1 MVKRIILAF
10 VSAYV
15 VLSFMSCRGGS
26 SETDFFEGEIYVDQM
41 ATASRGNVITTDMGM
56 NVYLLGIK
64 EGDEL
69 GTAFLKKYIG
79 ETIHVIED
87 SHLEQDPVG
96 TDSIMGYAVLDNGV
110 CINHMLI
117 KQEPQLFSPIN
128 VEDSL
133 ESFRPDDGNRQEI
146 TDICLYMKQRTFMIE
161 IPQSG
166 GVSNYGT
173 GFFINDE
180 GIAVTNYHVFDGS
193 NDAFCYLYDTT
204 NLDDNEIHYE
214 LRRDAVTSEIIDYN
228 EDLDITVF
236 KVRLLNDEKSQFFR
250 LTNKHIAQGDRIF
263 TIGNPVDQAD
273 VLVGTFTDGLVSGY
287 RNQDEEKP
295 LVQYTISTNSGNS
308 GGPVCDKNGKVIAVH
323 SIGDKSKQ
331 NVNYG
336 IDILA
341 VREMLNKLGFYYGG
355 K

>member
-1 MVKRIILAF
+1 MVKQFFVAF
-10 VSAYV
+10 VPAYV
-15 VLSFMSCRGGS
+15 VLLVISCRGGM
-26 SETDFFEGEIYVDQM
+26 SEADYFDGEIYVDQM
-41 ATASRGNVITTDMGM
+41 ATASGGNIIITETGM
-56 NVYLLGIK
+56 NVYLLGVK

-79 ETIHVIED
+79 ETIHVIAD

-96 TDSIMGYAVLDNGV
+96 TDSITGYAVLDDGV

-117 KQEPQLFSPIN
+117 MQEPQLFSPIN

-133 ESFRPDDGNRQEI
+133 ENFQPYEGSHQEI
-146 TDICLYMKQRTFMIE
+146 SDICLFMKQRTFMIE
-161 IPQSG
+161 VPLGG

-180 GIAVTNYHVFDGS
+180 GIAVTNYHVFDGV
-193 NDAFCYLYDTT
+193 NDAYCYLYDTT
-204 NLDDNEIHYE
+204 NFDDNEIHYE
-214 LRRDAVTSEIIDYN
+214 LRRDAVTSEIVDCN

-236 KVRLLNDEKSQFFR
+236 KVRLLNDEKSNFFN
-250 LTNKHIAQGDRIF
+250 LSNKHIAQGNRIF

-273 VLVGTFTDGLVSGY
+273 VLVCTFTDGLVAGY
-287 RNQDEEKP
+287 RNKDEEKP
-295 LVQYTISTNSGNS
+295 LVQYTLSTNSGNS

-323 SIGDKSKQ
+323 CMGDKSKQ

-336 IDILA
+336 IDVLA
-341 VREMLNKLGFYYGG
+341 IRKMLNKLGFYYGG

>member
-1 MVKRIILAF
+1 MVKQIIVALI
-10 VSAYV
+10 SAWV
-15 VLSFMSCRGGS
+15 ALSFLSCRGGV
-26 SETDFFEGEIYVDQM
+26 SEADCFDGEIYVDQI
-41 ATASRGNVITTDMGM
+41 ATASGGNVIITDMGM

-79 ETIHVIED
+79 ETIHVIAD

-133 ESFRPDDGNRQEI
+133 ENFQPDDGGSQEI
-146 TDICLYMKQRTFMIE
+146 TDVCLYMKQRTFMIE
-161 IPQSG
+161 IPQGG
-166 GVSNYGT
+166 GVSSYGT

-180 GIAVTNYHVFDGS
+180 GIAVTNFHVFDGS

-204 NLDDNEIHYE
+204 NLDDNEIHYD
-214 LRRDAVTSEIIDYN
+214 LRRDAVTSEIIDCD

-236 KVRLLNDEKSQFFR
+236 KVRLLNDEKSHFFK
-250 LTNKHIAQGDRIF
+250 LTNRHIAQGERIY
-263 TIGNPVDQAD
+263 TIGNPVDQAN

-287 RNQDEEKP
+287 RHQDEEKP
-295 LVQYTISTNSGNS
+295 LVQYTLSTNSGNS
-308 GGPVCDKNGKVIAVH
+308 GGPVCDKNGIVIAVH
-323 SIGDKSKQ
+323 CMGDKSKQ

-336 IDILA
+336 IDILS
-341 VREMLNKLGFYYGG
+341 VRKMLNKLGFYYGG